1 MCVCTYM
8 HKNMLS
14 SLSAPLLSPP
24 PSLLFLHLSVPHT
37 SPLLRLPTPPSLHP
51 PPPPKACADK
61 LRKEMEQFGF
71 PPVLPREGIEKEIE
85 ESRPDPA
92 DPTKRV
98 KKVLLGGLHV
108 DR

>member
-1 MCVCTYM
+1 M
-8 HKNMLS
+8 
-14 SLSAPLLSPP
+14 
-24 PSLLFLHLSVPHT
+24 F
-37 SPLLRLPTPPSLHP
+37 
-51 PPPPKACADK
+51 
-61 LRKEMEQFGF
+61 
-71 PPVLPREGIEKEIE
+71 PREGIEKEIE